1 MKFEIKN
8 RWTNNVQFTA
18 EIECNKKDS
27 ISVKI
32 GLAVKWAIIA
42 KADLRWAD
50 LRWADLGGEDLRGAD
65 LRGADLRWADLGG
78 ADLGGADLRGADLRW
93 ADLRW
98 ANLRWADLRGADLR
112 GAKNIPVIAS
122 AQTVITPQGE
132 LIVFKKLADGSICTL
147 KIPFE
152 AKRSNAS
159 GRKCRAE
166 YAIVISGEGVSQ
178 HDSSFVYRVGETVRP
193 REPFDEDRW
202 NECGSGIH
210 FFLTEEEAKEYVI

>member
-50 LRWADLGGEDLRGAD
+50 LRWADLGGEDLR
-65 LRGADLRWADLGG
+65 
-78 ADLGGADLRGADLRW
+78 GADLRGADLRW

>member
-42 KADLRWAD
+42 KADLRWAY
-50 LRWADLGGEDLRGAD
+50 LRGADLGGADLLGAYLRGADLRGAD
-65 LRGADLRWADLGG
+65 LRGADLRG
-78 ADLGGADLRGADLRW
+78 ADLLGAY
-93 ADLRW
+93 
-98 ANLRWADLRGADLR
+98 LR

-159 GRKCRAE
+159 GRKCRHRSMVVVVPSALSSPAFE
-166 YAIVISGEGVSQ
+166 PSAAAIITATS
-178 HDSSFVYRVGETVRP
+178 RP
-193 REPFDEDRW
+193 MTPW
-202 NECGSGIH
+202 GSWSRMKPMK
-210 FFLTEEEAKEYVI
+210 T